1 MKPNR
6 TISSLLHRSH
16 RYTTIFKVRKKLS
29 EIKYPGKGHT
39 GSKSLCLCDFK
50 QCYATLILIFSYLI
64 HIPILRVLM
73 VC

>member
-16 RYTTIFKVRKKLS
+16 RYVTILKVRKKLS

-50 QCYATLILIFSYLI
+50 QCYATVTLILFYLI

-73 VC
+73 AC